1 MPSSPIPFPSN
12 PSVPIGSL
20 GLPPLSN
27 PINIIIPAIATADAF
42 GLFPLARP
50 QWGIYDTLGNP
61 LIISDSV
68 YSVEYSRDYRIS
80 DYPQQNGS
88 FESYNKVQI
97 PFQAKVTFL
106 IGGSDADRAEFLNT
120 IEPIVAS
127 LNFVTVVTPEITYAL
142 ANLTHY
148 AYRRE
153 ARRGIKL
160 LSVDIWCEEV
170 RVNAQSQYTNAQN
183 INGATQAQNG
193 VIQPINT
200 TPNANGTFSASGFP
214 NVESTG
220 VIN

>member
-1 MPSSPIPFPSN
+1 MPSFPIPFPSR
-12 PSVPIGSL
+12 PSVPIGAL
-20 GLPPLSN
+20 GLPPLNN
-27 PINIIIPAIATADAF
+27 PINIIIPVLATADAL
-42 GLFPLARP
+42 GLSPLLAG
-50 QWGIYDTLGNP
+50 QWGIFSTSGMP
-61 LIISDSV
+61 LIVADSV

-106 IGGSDADRAEFLNT
+106 VGGSELTRTIFLNT

-148 AYRRE
+148 SYRRE
-153 ARRGIKL
+153 ARKGIKL
-160 LSVDIWCEEV
+160 LQVDVWCEEV
-170 RVNAQSQYTNAQN
+170 RVNAQAQYTKAQS

-193 VIQPINT
+193 VVQPVNT
-200 TPNANGTFSASGFP
+200 TSNANGTFSAPNYP

>member
-1 MPSSPIPFPSN
+1 MPSSPIPFPSR

-27 PINIIIPAIATADAF
+27 PINIIIPVIATADAL

-50 QWGIYDTLGNP
+50 QWGIYDTSGNP
-61 LIISDSV
+61 LIIADSV

-88 FESYNKVQI
+88 FESYNKVQV

-106 IGGSDADRAEFLNT
+106 IGGSDAERAIFLNT

-153 ARRGIKL
+153 ARKGIKL

-170 RVNAQSQYTNAQN
+170 RVNAQAQYTNAQN
-183 INGATQAQNG
+183 INGATQAQDG
-193 VIQPINT
+193 VVQPVNT
-200 TPNANGTFSASGFP
+200 TANANGTFSASGYP